1 MQQTIKVSA
10 AKNSPPLYRRM
21 YVQISF
27 FGALSLMVAMLLFT
41 AYSVKAQTEFTL
53 ASSSSQAK
61 SLALNIANAASN
73 YMVTEDFSVIEEL
86 LLQSAV
92 FRDVESIQVSDER
105 GLVIGFM
112 ARNEDNVPEAR
123 FDISRLEL
131 PAKEEAFLV
140 QESQR
145 IISWQPI
152 ENGSIGW
159 VRLEFSLKEILAVQ
173 DRIWRD
179 GIIAGVVAFVLSLIT
194 LLQFLKRPIRAI
206 ESATN
211 FAKQLYK
218 SNGKTIPVERSS
230 YEVEQL
236 EYALNYAAT
245 QLYAANKDLSDMKFA
260 LDEHAIVGITD
271 SSGRITYVNDRYCAI
286 SQYSKGE
293 LLGNNFSLLRS
304 GMHEPSLYEELL
316 STVHAGGVW
325 HGELCDKRKDGSLY
339 WVDTTIIPFVRDDGT
354 PYQFIA
360 IQTDITER
368 KEAEK
373 KLKAYK
379 EQLEDMV
386 DERTNELQLA
396 NRELE
401 SFCYSVSHDLRAPL
415 RSIDGFSQA
424 LIEDYAGKLDEG
436 GRDFLDRVRNSSQRM
451 GELIDDLLNL
461 SRVVRADMNQSAV
474 DMTAIAENIRQ
485 RLVESDAS
493 REVEFNIAQDMTTK
507 GDKRLIMAMLENL
520 LGNAWKFTSKTDKP
534 VIEFGVYDTQK
545 GKTFFIRD
553 NGAGFDSAY
562 AHKLFEPFQR
572 LHSSQEFEG
581 SGIGLATVNRI
592 VKRHGGEVWAEA
604 EIDKGATIYFTLA

>member
-1 MQQTIKVSA
+1 MQQIIKVSA

-21 YVQISF
+21 YVQLSF
-27 FGALSLMVAMLLFT
+27 FGALSLMVAILLFT

-53 ASSSSQAK
+53 ESSSSQAQ
-61 SLALNIANAASN
+61 SLAMTIANAASN
-73 YMVTEDFSVIEEL
+73 YMVTEDFSVVEEL

-92 FRDVESIQVSDER
+92 FRDVESIQVSDKH
-105 GLVIGFM
+105 GLVIAFIAM
-112 ARNEDNVPEAR
+112 NDDKVPEAR
-123 FDISRLEL
+123 FNISRLEL
-131 PAKEEAFLV
+131 PEKKQAFLV
-140 QESQR
+140 EEAQR

-159 VRLEFSLKEILAVQ
+159 VRLVFSLEEILAVQ
-173 DRIWRD
+173 ERIWRD
-179 GIIAGVVAFVLSLIT
+179 GVIAGVVAFILSLIT
-194 LLQFLKRPIRAI
+194 LLLFLKRPIRAI
-206 ESATN
+206 ENATN

-245 QLYAANKDLSDMKFA
+245 QLYAANKNLSDMKFA

-271 SSGRITYVNDRYCAI
+271 SSGRITYVNDRFCAI
-286 SQYSKGE
+286 SQYTKGE
-293 LLGNNFSLLRS
+293 LLGNNFTLLRS
-304 GMHEPSLYEELL
+304 GMHGPDLYEDIMR
-316 STVHAGGVW
+316 TVKAGNVW
-325 HGELCDKRKDGSLY
+325 HGELSEKRKDGSLY
-339 WVDTTIIPFVRDDGT
+339 WVDTTIIPFVGDDGV
-354 PYQFIA
+354 PYQFIT

-379 EQLEDMV
+379 EHLEEMV

-396 NRELE
+396 NKELE

-424 LIEDYAGKLDEG
+424 LIEDYADKLDEG
-436 GRDFLDRVRNSSQRM
+436 ARDFLERVRNSSQRM

-461 SRVVRADMNQSAV
+461 SRVVRADMNQTVV
-474 DMTAIAENIRQ
+474 DMTAVAEEIVQ
-485 RLVESDAS
+485 QLLETDTS
-493 REVEFNIAQDMTTK
+493 RRVDFNISPGMTAE
-507 GDKRLIMAMLENL
+507 GDERLIKTMLENL
-520 LGNAWKFTSKTDKP
+520 LGNAWKFTSKTAKP
-534 VIEFGVYDTQK
+534 VIEFGACDTQK
-545 GKTFFIRD
+545 GKTFYVRD
-553 NGAGFDSAY
+553 NGAGFDQAY

-592 VKRHGGEVWAEA
+592 VKRHGGEVWAEGEA
-604 EIDKGATIYFTLA
+604 EKGATIYFTLT